1 MLQQRI
7 EQYFDQFPTLHVL
20 FFFDEEKEH
29 EDAFNTMELQGIR
42 KVKYDQRNFYL
53 KVMLQTDWASDK
65 VFLYFQQPVPASQND
80 YLNFP
85 LLDQLV
91 ANKVLYLDNV
101 SDFMERFQ
109 LAPNQRTLA
118 KRYKNELK
126 YASIEKVLMPILNR
140 NHFQEPELVKGLY
153 SAFLKFTKIE
163 NWDNILVKMLTLA
176 NPGQE
181 EELDRFLKK
190 ITDNQLHSFIAQ
202 PVKEYLNVDVDF
214 INLPLLIELRNK
226 LKYNLITMSL
236 EVKPDDP
243 YKELKIRG
251 SQVLSMLSILSETA
265 QNNPRLAEPFRN
277 ILENPNSQIK
287 DETLLQVYGINA
299 DFVYLTNIMKW
310 KILANGTASIDTNP
324 NGALQVFE
332 RVLLFSD
339 NNGQLKSTLSFL
351 SYLAQLISQINS
363 LKGYIFDTPDEY
375 IEKYSS
381 EFYRIDQSYRLAIVH
396 FRQLDQNLVSEYLPI
411 DTFKDLLE
419 NRYETYLEK
428 LNREWLKCFSE
439 HGFNYKKLQ
448 VPKQYEFYIKEIKPY
463 TQKIVVIVSDAL
475 RYEAAASLLAE
486 LHSDSK
492 NEAVLR
498 LQLASIPST
507 TQFGMANLLAE
518 KNIAYNEGTI
528 YVDGISSEGLANR
541 SKILNNRVPEARA
554 VSFSEVVGNSQQAN
568 RDVFK
573 SPLVYIFHD
582 SIDAVGDKRS
592 SERNTFK
599 AVAEAINELADMV
612 KKVHSSFNVARVLIT
627 SDHGFIYND
636 QTIKEAD
643 KEPLNE
649 AEALQTHNRYAIIKS
664 DKKHEFGY
672 KIPLKETTTIESD
685 LFVLVPNAVNRYK
698 KQGVGHQFVHGGTSL
713 QEIIVPIIESS
724 RKVKKV
730 SRKVNPVL
738 LTQNPRVV
746 SSILRLQILQ
756 DQKVSK
762 DEKDREIIVGLYND
776 LELVS
781 NQASLHLNS
790 TSELPSE
797 RSFKCELML
806 RGDAGKTS
814 VLKLKIYDKD
824 DMLNPIYMKDVL
836 NNTLIEPEF

>member
-7 EQYFDQFPTLHVL
+7 EQYFAQYPDLRVL
-20 FFFDEEKEH
+20 FFFDPEKEH
-29 EDAFNTMELQGIR
+29 EEEFNTMELQGIR
-42 KVKYDQRNFYL
+42 KLKYNQRNFFL
-53 KVMLQTDWASDK
+53 KVMLQTEWASDK
-65 VFLYFQQPVPASQND
+65 VFLYYQQAAPASQDD

-85 LLDQLV
+85 LLDRLV

-109 LAPNQRTLA
+109 LAPNQRYLA
-118 KRYKNELK
+118 KRYMKELQ
-126 YASIEKVLMPILNR
+126 YTSVEKVLMPILNQNR
-140 NHFQEPELVKGLY
+140 FEEPELVKGLY
-153 SAFLKFTKIE
+153 SAFLKITKIE
-163 NWDNILVKMLTLA
+163 NWDSILIKVLTLA

-181 EELDRFLKK
+181 EDLDRFLKK
-190 ITDNQLHSFIAQ
+190 ISDNQIHSFIAR
-202 PVKEYLNVDVDF
+202 PIKEYLNADIDF
-214 INLPLLIELRNK
+214 LNLPALIELRNK

-236 EVKPDDP
+236 EVKQDDP

-265 QNNPRLAEPFRN
+265 QNNPRLAEPFRS
-277 ILENPNSQIK
+277 ILEDPNSQIK
-287 DETLLQVYGINA
+287 EDTLLQVYGIHA
-299 DFVYLTNIMKW
+299 DYAYFTNTMKW
-310 KILANGTASIDTNP
+310 KILENGTASIDNKP
-324 NGALQVFE
+324 KDALQVFE
-332 RVLLFSD
+332 KVLLSAD
-339 NNGQLKSTLSFL
+339 NNNQLKSTLGFL
-351 SYLAQLISQINS
+351 MYLSHMISQLNG

-375 IEKYSS
+375 IEKYAG
-381 EFYRIDQSYRLAIVH
+381 EFYRIDQNYRKAIGHYRHIDQSQV
-396 FRQLDQNLVSEYLPI
+396 LDYISINAY
-411 DTFKDLLE
+411 KDLME
-419 NRYETYLEK
+419 NRYESYLEK

-439 HGFNYKKLQ
+439 QGFNYDKLQ
-448 VPKQYEFYIKEIKPY
+448 VTKQYEFYSKEVKPY
-463 TQKIVVIVSDAL
+463 NQKIVVIISDAL
-475 RYEAAASLLAE
+475 RYEAAASLLSE
-486 LHSDSK
+486 LHSDPK

-498 LQLASIPST
+498 HQLASIPST

-518 KNIAYNEGTI
+518 KDMAYTDGTI
-528 YVDGISSEGLANR
+528 YLNGVSSEGMANR
-541 SKILNNRVPEARA
+541 SKILSNRMQGALA
-554 VSFSEVVGNSQQAN
+554 VSFSEVDGNSQAAN
-568 RDVFK
+568 RDIFK
-573 SPLVYIFHD
+573 APLVYIYHD
-582 SIDAVGDKRS
+582 TIDAIGDKRPT
-592 SERNTFK
+592 ERNTFK
-599 AVAEAINELADMV
+599 AVADAIDELAALV
-612 KKVHSSFNVARVLIT
+612 KKVHSSFNVARVIVT

-649 AEALQTHNRYAIIKS
+649 ADTLQTHNRFAIVKS
-664 DKKHEFGY
+664 DKKQEFGY
-672 KIPLKETTTIESD
+672 KIQLNKTTTMATD

-698 KQGVGHQFVHGGTSL
+698 KQGVGHQFVHGGASL

-738 LTQNPRVV
+738 LTHNPRVV
-746 SSILRLQILQ
+746 SNILRLMILQ

-806 RGDAGKTS
+806 MGDAGKIS
-814 VLKLKIYDKD
+814 MLKLKIYDKD
-824 DMLNPIYMKDVL
+824 DSLNPILVKDVL